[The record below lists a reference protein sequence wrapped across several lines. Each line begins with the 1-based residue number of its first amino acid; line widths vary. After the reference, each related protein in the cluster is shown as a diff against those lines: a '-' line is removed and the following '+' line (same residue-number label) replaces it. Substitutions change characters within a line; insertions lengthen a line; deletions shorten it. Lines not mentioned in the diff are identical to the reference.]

1 MPAVLSSSP
10 PNVFVCIAPVWAA
23 VQSVVE
29 EGIAAG
35 QLSCVADIPDLL
47 RQMVVGTLAMP
58 S

>member
-1 MPAVLSSSP
+1 MSSF
-10 PNVFVCIAPVWAA
+10 FVCIVPVWA

-47 RQMVVGTLAMP
+47 RQMVVGTLAMC